1 MSTPEHKE
9 ALRHLH
15 AIAAEYGITH
25 PELHEWCVRNY
36 PGVKSL
42 TDLDAGKLR
51 GLAFKLDDKD
61 VAATFRWKYR
71 VAPPQ
76 NEPMFTPE
84 AWAGLQS
91 DCDAVAERFRR

>member
-9 ALRHLH
+9 ALRILH
-15 AIAAEYGITH
+15 AVAAEYGITH
-25 PELHEWCVRNY
+25 AELHAWAVRNF
-36 PGVKSL
+36 PVKSL
-42 TDLDAGKLR
+42 ADLDAAKLR
-51 GLAFKLDDKD
+51 GLAWKLDSRET
-61 VAATFRWKYR
+61 ATTFRWKYR

-91 DCDAVAERFRR
+91 DADAVAERFRR